1 MVIPM
6 QTTRF
11 GTVAA
16 EAGDVIHFPLG
27 LPGLEN
33 LDRWLLLADTAG
45 GNVGWLQ
52 SVDCSDIALAVVDPC
67 RFVADYALH
76 VGRKAL
82 GPVGGGAVEDM
93 RILTVVSQDGEG
105 LTLNLKAPLV
115 VDLRRRL
122 GCQVLN
128 QAEWPL
134 GYSLEEKRIPLRR
147 CA

>member
-6 QTTRF
+6 HTTRF
-11 GTVAA
+11 GTLAA
-16 EAGDVIHFPLG
+16 EAADVIHFPLG

-33 LDRWLLLADTAG
+33 LDRWLLLANPEC

-52 SVDCSDIALAVVDPC
+52 SADCSNIALAVVDPC

-76 VGRKAL
+76 VGREAL
-82 GPVGGGAVEDM
+82 GPVGGGVAEDM
-93 RILTVVSQDGEG
+93 RILAVVSHDGEG

-122 GCQVLN
+122 GCQILN

-134 GYSLEEKRIPLRR
+134 GYSLEEKRRPLRH

>member
-6 QTTRF
+6 HTTRF
-11 GTVAA
+11 GTLAA
-16 EAGDVIHFPLG
+16 EAADVIHFPLG

-33 LDRWLLLADTAG
+33 LDRWLLLANPEC

-52 SVDCSDIALAVVDPC
+52 SADCSNIALAVVDPC

-76 VGRKAL
+76 VGREAL
-82 GPVGGGAVEDM
+82 GPVGGGVAEDM
-93 RILTVVSQDGEG
+93 RILAVVSHDGEG

-122 GCQVLN
+122 GCQMLN

-134 GYSLEEKRIPLRR
+134 GYSLEEKRMPLRH